1 MRQQRGKAMRPSRR
15 SRVRAAAADLVARAA
30 GDRGGGRR
38 GGERRRRVIVG
49 AAAEAAVAPSDPRE
63 AVAAGG
69 NDGEFGSGEQRS
81 GGDVRFHEEEERGG
95 RTHVRSK
102 GLGCQRRCR
111 SVRVRRQTH
120 GRSCFSQPLG
130 VTPTVLYT
138 IHVAKSTG
146 IAVTRAHPA
155 VPHSSQRTRRMCC
168 S

>member
-1 MRQQRGKAMRPSRR
+1 MRPSRR
-15 SRVRAAAADLVARAA
+15 SRVRAAAVDLVARAA
-30 GDRGGGRR
+30 GDGGGGRR
-38 GGERRRRVIVG
+38 GGERRRRVSVG
-49 AAAEAAVAPSDPRE
+49 AAVALSDPGE
-63 AVAAGG
+63 AMAAGG
-69 NDGEFGSGEQRS
+69 DDGEFGGGEQRS
-81 GGDVRFHEEEERGG
+81 GGDVRFHGEEECGG

-120 GRSCFSQPLG
+120 GWSCFSQPLG

-146 IAVTRAHPA
+146 IAITRAHPA

>member
-1 MRQQRGKAMRPSRR
+1 VHPT
-15 SRVRAAAADLVARAA
+15 AATA
-30 GDRGGGRR
+30 GDGGGGGR
-38 GGERRRRVIVG
+38 GGERRRRVSVG
-49 AAAEAAVAPSDPRE
+49 AAVEAAVALSDPGE
-63 AVAAGG
+63 AVVAGG
-69 NDGEFGSGEQRS
+69 DDGEFGGGMQRS

-138 IHVAKSTG
+138 ICSKVNWDSHYTGAPCSSTQLP
-146 IAVTRAHPA
+146 AHA
-155 VPHSSQRTRRMCC
+155 SYVLQLVLRSWVCTHDC
-168 S
+168 